1 MNKVILSLQH
11 VSWKEKKRKEASGR
25 AFSKSSVNR
34 WGGAESRCSLDVVI
48 AYIERLA
55 GVARMCLRGIQIVE
69 AEDSLK

>member
-1 MNKVILSLQH
+1 MSP
-11 VSWKEKKRKEASGR
+11 EKKRKEKKLQVVHFLSHQ
-25 AFSKSSVNR
+25 S
-34 WGGAESRCSLDVVI
+34 ESRCSLDVVI

>member
-1 MNKVILSLQH
+1 MS
-11 VSWKEKKRKEASGR
+11 SEKKKKEASR
-25 AFSKSSVNR
+25 HAFSKSSVNR

-48 AYIERLA
+48 AYIQRQNDA